1 LLSCP
6 NLQFRLTF
14 PSSSQEQN
22 AAMVEKVLAQLSE
35 SDIPNVVN
43 ALSLEACDLLM
54 KYVYKFMERTSNSA
68 SLLKLHA
75 QLLEKAGIGSIVRV
89 LTERKQV

>member
-1 LLSCP
+1 LFLP
-6 NLQFRLTF
+6 F
-14 PSSSQEQN
+14 PFSLQEQN